1 MLPQVFITKSGEEKP
16 MNLIE
21 GLQKEIQRNRNL
33 VKIYN
38 EVPNGAFASIM
49 INQDIVDAE
58 RAMAEGDTIVM
69 VRLFDTLQNNS
80 E

>member
-1 MLPQVFITKSGEEKP
+1 

-21 GLQKEIQRNRNL
+21 GLQKEIHRNRNL

-58 RAMAEGDTIVM
+58 RAMAEGDTIAM
-69 VRLFDTLQNNS
+69 IRLFETLQNNS

>member
-1 MLPQVFITKSGEEKP
+1 

-38 EVPNGAFASIM
+38 EVPKGVFASIM

-58 RAMAEGDTIVM
+58 RAMAEGDTIAM
-69 VRLFDTLQNNS
+69 IRLFETLQNNS